1 MIPTKPSTSHN
12 GHFHAVRFYESAESL
27 SKIVA
32 DFLNEGFR
40 ANQPGL
46 VIATPK
52 HRAGIEEA
60 LRAQNVDVVARQGA
74 GDLMLL
80 DAEETLA
87 TFMVDGMPDGNSFQ
101 ATGIDLIQRACG
113 GRKDCT
119 VRAYG
124 EMVDV
129 LWKQG
134 QSVAAVLLE
143 MFWNKLATTQDFSL
157 LCGYAM
163 GSFYKRTQQQ
173 SICGQHTH
181 IVGDDGMLVRA
192 AATLH

>member
-1 MIPTKPSTSHN
+1 M
-12 GHFHAVRFYESAESL
+12 RFYDSTESL
-27 SKIVA
+27 SRIVA
-32 DFLNEGFR
+32 DFLNEGLR

-46 VIATPK
+46 VIATAE

-60 LRAQNVDVVARQGA
+60 LRAQNVDVAAHLAA
-74 GDLMLL
+74 GDLLFL
-80 DAEETLA
+80 DAQEVLA
-87 TFMVDGMPDGNSFQ
+87 MFMVDGMPDGRRFQ
-101 ATGIDLIQRACG
+101 AMGIEVIQRACR

-163 GSFYKRTQQQ
+163 GSFYNGTQQQ

>member
-1 MIPTKPSTSHN
+1 MLPVRTSHN
-12 GHFHAVRFYESAESL
+12 GHFHAVRFYESTESL
-27 SKIVA
+27 CRIVA
-32 DFLNEGFR
+32 DFLNEGLS

-46 VIATPK
+46 VIATPE

-60 LRAQNVDVVARQGA
+60 LRARNVDVAAHLAA
-74 GDLMLL
+74 GDLLLL
-80 DAEETLA
+80 DAEEVLA
-87 TFMVDGMPDGNSFQ
+87 MFMVDGIPDGKSFQ
-101 ATGIDLIQRACG
+101 ATGIEVIQRACR

>member
-1 MIPTKPSTSHN
+1 VRASHN
-12 GHFHAVRFYESAESL
+12 GHFHAVRFYESTESL
-27 SKIVA
+27 CRIVA
-32 DFLNEGFR
+32 HFLNEGLL

-46 VIATPK
+46 VIATPE

-60 LRAQNVDVVARQGA
+60 LRAQNVDVAAHLAA
-74 GDLMLL
+74 GDLLLL
-80 DAEETLA
+80 DAEEVLA
-87 TFMVDGMPDGNSFQ
+87 TFMVDGMPDGKSFQ
-101 ATGIDLIQRACG
+101 ATGIEVIQRAG
-113 GRKDCT
+113 RGRKDCT

-134 QSVAAVLLE
+134 QTVAAVLLE

-163 GSFYKRTQQQ
+163 GSFYKGTQQQ